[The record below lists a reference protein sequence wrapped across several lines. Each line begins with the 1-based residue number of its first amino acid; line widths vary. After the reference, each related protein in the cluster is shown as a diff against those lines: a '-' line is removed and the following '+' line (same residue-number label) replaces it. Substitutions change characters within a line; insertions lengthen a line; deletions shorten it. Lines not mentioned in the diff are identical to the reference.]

1 MLIFK
6 VQITEQI
13 REERPRYRVESPE
26 RVHERVVSRSP
37 PRQQQQQTQQV
48 NNVKIVEETVRETF
62 KSETREELHE
72 CEETTVHV
80 EENIYRPRSITPEPL
95 PTLPLSPP
103 VESEP
108 TFITQKEDFYRHQ
121 TITPQPLPTLPL
133 SPPVETEPEY
143 IRPVSTSSEYNAKL
157 DEINSFNKSQFE
169 QFEQYSNEQFEQY
182 SSEQFAKFC
191 SDSFSGSIA
200 NELDIKDQPA
210 NFEFNT
216 ETLVIND

>member
-1 MLIFK
+1 M
-6 VQITEQI
+6 
-13 REERPRYRVESPE
+13 
-26 RVHERVVSRSP
+26 HERVVSRSP
-37 PRQQQQQTQQV
+37 PRQQQQTQQV

-191 SDSFSGSIA
+191 SDSFSGSFA
-200 NELDIKDQPA
+200 NQLDVKDQPA

>member
-1 MLIFK
+1 M
-6 VQITEQI
+6 
-13 REERPRYRVESPE
+13 
-26 RVHERVVSRSP
+26 HERVVSRSP
-37 PRQQQQQTQQV
+37 PRQQQQQQQQQTQQV
-48 NNVKIVEETVRETF
+48 NNVKIVEETVKETF
-62 KSETREELHE
+62 KSETREEIHE

-95 PTLPLSPP
+95 SPP

-108 TFITQKEDFYRHQ
+108 TFITQNMQEDFYRHQ

-143 IRPVSTSSEYNAKL
+143 IRPVSTGSEYNDKL

-182 SSEQFAKFC
+182 SSEHFAKFC
-191 SDSFSGSIA
+191 SDAFSGSFA
-200 NELDIKDQPA
+200 NQLDVKDQPA

-216 ETLVIND
+216 TETLVINDSSVSLILLSY